1 MAWDPSQYLRFAD
14 HRTRPGLEL
23 IARIPAIE
31 AGYAVD
37 LGAGPGHLTAILAEH
52 SPQAEIVGVDSSV
65 AMVERAEQEHPAL
78 SWQLADIASWEPDR
92 PVDILYSNATLHWLD
107 DHAALFARLRSFVAP
122 GGVLAVQMP
131 DNWHAPTH
139 TIPAEILDDGSWPAG
154 AQAALLR
161 DRLSKPGDYWS
172 WVQPAT
178 VDLWRTTY
186 YQVLAGEDPVWEWVT
201 GSVLRPVLE
210 ALKGVDRV
218 RFERECKARY
228 LDAYPPDASGTTV
241 LPFSRLF
248 LVATVD

>member
-23 IARIPAIE
+23 IARIPDVE
-31 AGYAVD
+31 AGYVVD

-52 SPQAEIVGVDSSV
+52 SPAAEVVGIDSSA
-65 AMVERAEQEHPAL
+65 AMVEQANQEHPAL

-107 DHAALFARLRSFVAP
+107 DHEALFARLRSFIAP

-131 DNWHAPTH
+131 DNWQAPTH
-139 TIPAEILDDGSWPAG
+139 TVPADILDGGSWPDEARR
-154 AQAALLR
+154 ALLR
-161 DRLSKPGDYWS
+161 DRLSRPGDYWN

-186 YQVLAGEDPVWEWVT
+186 YQVLTGPHPVWEWVT
-201 GSVLRPVLE
+201 GSVLRPVLD
-210 ALKGVDRV
+210 ALDDADGT

-228 LDAYPPDASGTTV
+228 LDAYPPDTAGSTV

-248 LVATVD
+248 LIATVD